1 MTWESFDD
9 KCDGCLPVL
18 LDLRTGKP
26 LPAEHEAMKAI
37 MKVWDETTLAERQA
51 FHRVT
56 CLNSRAD
63 EDLLVIARITERFQR
78 EIPIDEV

>member
-1 MTWESFDD
+1 MPWETFDD

-18 LDLRTGKP
+18 IDARTGKP
-26 LPAEHEAMKAI
+26 VPPDDEAMKAL
-37 MKVWDETTLAERQA
+37 MLVWSSTTLAERQA

-63 EDLLVIARITERFQR
+63 ADLLVIARITERFQKG
-78 EIPIDEV
+78 I